1 MANDPFEATSPAHD
15 HAAVILQQ
23 APELT
28 DEMRETLWNVYHS
41 KSTPEELA
49 KVLEHFVAS
58 NDTKHR
64 LWDAKKMTAPEP
76 TPLDRTQKAIRSVA
90 QMDSDTLKIAEAHPV
105 VLKALVDAVIPKSKA
120 KA

>member
-28 DEMRETLWNVYHS
+28 PEMRETLWEVFHS
-41 KSTPEELA
+41 KSTPEDLA

-58 NDTKHR
+58 NETKHR
-64 LWDAKKMTAPEP
+64 LWEAKQMTAPVIDP
-76 TPLDRTQKAIRSVA
+76 VQKVRAAIESVA
-90 QMDSDTLKIAEAHPV
+90 RMDKATLEAAEKHSG
-105 VLKALVDAVIPKSKA
+105 VLKLFVESDL
-120 KA
+120 

>member
-64 LWDAKKMTAPEP
+64 LWEAKQMTAPEVDP
-76 TPLDRTQKAIRSVA
+76 VEKVKSAIQQVARMDKA
-90 QMDSDTLKIAEAHPV
+90 TLESAERHSG
-105 VLKALVDAVIPKSKA
+105 VLKLFVDAMIPKGKS
-120 KA
+120 